1 MNKIPNYRVWH
12 KVEKRFIELR
22 TIDFVFE
29 TIGYDKAVWFN
40 YWESQSFDSIIFQQ
54 FTGLKDKNG
63 KPIYE
68 GDIVNVQRSFTRPYV
83 KDGKIEYKTI
93 DGGLETGQIIWLE
106 TKATFLISY
115 KGYDDM
121 DDFRYLSYSYE
132 VIGNI
137 FESKELLNNEK

>member
-1 MNKIPNYRVWH
+1 MNRQLKFRIWSKRVNQYIDINTGNYD
-12 KVEKRFIELR
+12 FSLNELFCELQKNSV
-22 TIDFVFE
+22 I
-29 TIGYDKAVWFN
+29 
-40 YWESQSFDSIIFQQ
+40 QQ
-54 FTGLKDKNG
+54 YTGLKDKNG
-63 KPIYE
+63 KEIYE

-93 DGGLETGQIIWLE
+93 DGLLETGQIIWLE

-121 DDFRYLSYSYE
+121 DDFLYLSYSYE

-137 FESKELLNNEK
+137 FESKELLNNE